1 MINPKMEAALNKQIN
16 EEFYSSFL
24 YLSMSAFFESISL
37 TGFANWMKIQSQ
49 EEYVHATKF
58 YTYLIQKGGR
68 VQLEAIQKPKTEWKN
83 VLDVYEETYA
93 HEQKI
98 SALVNNLVDLAL
110 EVKDHAT
117 NSFLQWFVNEQV
129 EEEANVTKILDDLK
143 MIADNKSIL
152 FMIDREMGQRVYTP
166 PADTTTA

>member
-1 MINPKMEAALNKQIN
+1 MINPKMEAALNKQIT

-49 EEYVHATKF
+49 EEYFHATKF

-68 VQLEAIQKPKTEWKN
+68 VQLDTIQKPKTEWKS
-83 VLDVYEETYA
+83 VLEVYEETYA

-98 SALVNNLVDLAL
+98 SSLINGLVDLAL
-110 EVKDHAT
+110 EVRDHAT

-152 FMIDREMGQRVYTP
+152 FMIDREMGQRVYTQ

>member
-1 MINPKMEAALNKQIN
+1 MINPKMEAALNKQIT

-24 YLSMSAFFESISL
+24 YLSMSAYFESVSL
-37 TGFANWMKIQSQ
+37 TGFANWMKVQAQ
-49 EEYVHATKF
+49 EEYFHATKF

-68 VQLEAIQKPKTEWKN
+68 VELQAIAKPKTEWKN
-83 VLDVYEETYA
+83 ILDVYEETYA

-98 SALVNNLVDLAL
+98 SALINGLVDLAL

-117 NSFLQWFVNEQV
+117 NSFLQWFVTEQV

-143 MIADNKSIL
+143 LVGDNKSVL

-166 PADTTTA
+166 PATTTA